1 MKLLTEKEEQEY
13 LKTSPDLKLLVD
25 MYDWARILRD
35 NGSSITV
42 NQIRG
47 KFGFG
52 PREDER
58 GDMPV
63 SVPNEDRLEDKAV
76 K

>member
-1 MKLLTEKEEQEY
+1 MKLLTEKEEQAFIG
-13 LKTSPDLKLLVD
+13 TGDLRSLTE
-25 MYDWARILRD
+25 MYEWARILRD

-42 NQIRG
+42 NQIRE
-47 KFGFG
+47 KFGFVAH
-52 PREDER
+52 PDER

-63 SVPNEDRLEDKAV
+63 STPNEDRDEDKAV